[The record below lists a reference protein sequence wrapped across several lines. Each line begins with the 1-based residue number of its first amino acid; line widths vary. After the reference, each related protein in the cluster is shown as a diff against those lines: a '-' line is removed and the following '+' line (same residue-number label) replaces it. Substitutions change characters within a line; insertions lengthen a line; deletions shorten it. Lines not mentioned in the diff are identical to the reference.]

1 MYSIEK
7 TLVTENRTTTT
18 IADGTYI
25 VKDLVL
31 RWDDVLVILTDTD
44 REGNFALTLTN
55 YPELSNYTGTL
66 EEFILNMDLA
76 IYTPQ
81 PYVHAEARSY
91 VQTHDVLRENWIVK
105 GANVTDHID
114 TIDDA
119 TIVKKDLLLR
129 KDGVNYLD
137 NSHLL
142 VSVNG
147 LVHPV
152 SIGNE
157 GIYVLG
163 GMRNFNA
170 LKQTDLTF
178 IDFSKVGGLT
188 YLPIDDTS
196 ILKGNLGETLY
207 TDGVNIKIPPG
218 QENKTLLVCI
228 AGHLLLLSEVV
239 YYVDKDI
246 IKIELN
252 KLNLELIVLENYK
265 ALGLESLVGGTA
277 KVIKP
282 STFRRDE
289 NILKV
294 LNQLNTF
301 IVAVDTPK
309 LMKEVKCLASEHLA
323 GIYST
328 SKPIHGIAHY
338 SDYHIADYIQ
348 EEQDGRFCIKVP
360 LKDMERYFFNVTD
373 WEEQNII
380 DLTHKKI
387 DVTCLPYLY
396 VTDLYKLN

>member
-55 YPELSNYTGTL
+55 YPELRNYTGTL

-76 IYTPQ
+76 IYTPTA
-81 PYVHAEARSY
+81 YVHSEARSY
-91 VQTHDVLRENWIVK
+91 VETHDVWRENWTVK

-114 TIDDA
+114 TIDDP
-119 TIVKKDLLLR
+119 TIDKKDLLLR
-129 KDGVNYLD
+129 KDGVVYLD

-147 LVHPV
+147 LIHPV
-152 SIGNE
+152 SIGSE

-170 LKQTDLTF
+170 IKQTDITF
-178 IDFSKVGGLT
+178 IDFSKVGNVT

-196 ILKGNLGETLY
+196 ILKGNLGESLY
-207 TDGVNIKIPPG
+207 TDGVNIKLPPG

-228 AGHLLLLSEVV
+228 AGHLLLLSDVV
-239 YYVDKDI
+239 SYIDKDI
-246 IKIELN
+246 IKVELN
-252 KLNLELIVLENYK
+252 KLDLELKVLENYK
-265 ALGLESLVGGTA
+265 ALGLESLVDEIA
-277 KVIKP
+277 IAIKP
-282 STFRRDE
+282 SNFRRDE

-301 IVAVDTPK
+301 IVAIDTPK
-309 LMKEVKCLASEHLA
+309 LMKEVKCLASERLA

-328 SKPIHGIAHY
+328 SKSIHGIVHY
-338 SDYHIADYIQ
+338 SDYRIADYLQ

-360 LKDMERYFFNVTD
+360 LNDMERYFFETTD
-373 WEEQNII
+373 WEKQNII
-380 DLTHKKI
+380 DLTHKKL
-387 DVTCLPYLY
+387 DVNYLPYLY